1 MPNNIKPSQSK
12 PSVLKESA
20 IIVLKALGMGA
31 ADTVPGVSGGTIAI
45 LTGIY
50 QRLIML
56 ITSFDHHWFKLVF
69 TGKFKQAIDKID
81 WAFLI
86 PFFIG
91 IASGVLLLA
100 KIVDYLLEHYP
111 PVIWA
116 GFCGLLIISSI
127 YLLKQYARKRPFE
140 WLMFAV
146 GVAFATWLSFQSG
159 ISLDFNN
166 PLHLFFA
173 GSIAICAMILPGI
186 SGSFILLL
194 LGLYEPVIER
204 VAHPE
209 RILELWPFMIGA
221 LFGILSFSHL
231 LKWLL
236 NKFEHLVMMLLTG
249 FIIGA
254 LVKVWPWQFTPEHS
268 LNTVWYLPQ
277 QYAKVT
283 QTDHFMITSVIC
295 CLLTMFA
302 VFAISYWSSVK
313 SNKKTN

>member
-1 MPNNIKPSQSK
+1 MSINIKQS
-12 PSVLKESA
+12 
-20 IIVLKALGMGA
+20 IVIAAKALVMGA

-50 QRLIML
+50 QRLILM
-56 ITSFDHHWFKLVF
+56 ITSFDHIWFKLVF
-69 TGKFKQAIDKID
+69 TGKFKQAINKID

-91 IASGVLLLA
+91 IGSGVLLLA
-100 KIVDYLLEHYP
+100 KVVDYLLEYYP

-116 GFCGLLIISSI
+116 GFCGLLIISSF

-140 WLMFAV
+140 WILFV
-146 GVAFATWLSFQSG
+146 SGIVFATWLSFQSG

-166 PLHLFFA
+166 PLHLFLA

-204 VAHPE
+204 VANPSQL
-209 RILELWPFMIGA
+209 LELWPFMLGA

-236 NKFEHLVMMLLTG
+236 NKFEHLLMMLLTG

-254 LVKVWPWQFTPEHS
+254 LVKVWPWQFTAPHS
-268 LNTVWYLPQ
+268 LNTTWYLPQ
-277 QYAKVT
+277 QYAEVT
-283 QTDHFMITSVIC
+283 QTDHFLFSSIIS
-295 CLLTMFA
+295 CLLTMSI
-302 VFAISYWSSVK
+302 VFAISYYFAIK

>member
-1 MPNNIKPSQSK
+1 MPFNIKT
-12 PSVLKESA
+12 LKIKDSA
-20 IIVLKALGMGA
+20 SIALKALAMGA

-50 QRLIML
+50 QRLILL
-56 ITSFDHHWFKLVF
+56 ITSFDHNWFKWVF
-69 TGKFKQAIDKID
+69 TGKFKQAINHID
-81 WAFLI
+81 WGFLI

-100 KIVDYLLEHYP
+100 KIVDYLLKHYP

-127 YLLKQYARKRPFE
+127 YLLKQYARKRPLE
-140 WLMFAV
+140 WLMFV
-146 GVAFATWLSFQSG
+146 IGIAFAAWLSFQSG
-159 ISLDFNN
+159 ISLNFDN
-166 PLHLFFA
+166 PTHLFLA
-173 GSIAICAMILPGI
+173 GAIAICAMILPGI

-204 VAHPE
+204 VASPE

-236 NKFEHLVMMLLTG
+236 NKCEHLVMMLLTG

-283 QTDHFMITSVIC
+283 QTDHFMLTSMAC
-295 CLLTMFA
+295 CLITMIA
-302 VFAISYWSSVK
+302 VFAISYWSSAK
-313 SNKKTN
+313 SNKKTK

>member
-1 MPNNIKPSQSK
+1 VPIDIKKST
-12 PSVLKESA
+12 
-20 IIVLKALGMGA
+20 IIAAKALAMGA

-50 QRLIML
+50 QRLIMM
-56 ITSFDHHWFKLVF
+56 ITSFDHIWFKLVF
-69 TGKFKQAIDKID
+69 TAQFKQAINKID

-91 IASGVLLLA
+91 IGSGVLLLA
-100 KIVDYLLEHYP
+100 KLVDYLLEHYP

-116 GFCGLLIISSI
+116 GFCGLLIISSF
-127 YLLKQYARKRPFE
+127 YLLKQYARKRPLE
-140 WLMFAV
+140 WLMFV
-146 GVAFATWLSFQSG
+146 CGVAFATWLSFQSG
-159 ISLDFNN
+159 ISLDFSN
-166 PLHLFFA
+166 PLHLFLA

-204 VAHPE
+204 VANPSQL
-209 RILELWPFMIGA
+209 LELWPFILGA

-236 NKFEHLVMMLLTG
+236 NKFEHLLMMLLTG

-268 LNTVWYLPQ
+268 LNTIWYLPQ

-283 QTDHFMITSVIC
+283 QTDHFLFASAAC
-295 CLLTMFA
+295 CLLTIL
-302 VFAISYWSSVK
+302 VVLTISYYFAIK

>member
-1 MPNNIKPSQSK
+1 MQLNIKQS
-12 PSVLKESA
+12 VILALKSLA
-20 IIVLKALGMGA
+20 MGA

-50 QRLIML
+50 QRLILL

-100 KIVDYLLEHYP
+100 KLVDFLLEHYP

-116 GFCGLLIISSI
+116 AFCGLLIISSI
-127 YLLKQYARKRPFE
+127 HLLQQYARKNPKDWILFV
-140 WLMFAV
+140 F
-146 GVAFATWLSFQSG
+146 GIAFAAWLSFQSG
-159 ISLDFNN
+159 IALDFSN
-166 PLHLFFA
+166 PVHLFFA

-204 VAHPE
+204 VANPSQ
-209 RILELWPFMIGA
+209 ILELWPFMIGA
-221 LFGILSFSHL
+221 LFGLLSFSHV

-236 NKFEHLVMMLLTG
+236 SKAEQSVMMLMTG

-254 LVKVWPWQFTPEHS
+254 LVKVWPWQVTPHHS
-268 LNTVWYLPQ
+268 VETSWYLPS
-277 QYAKVT
+277 QYAQAT
-283 QTDHFMITSVIC
+283 QTSSFLVASILSAIATIGAVYVITK
-295 CLLTMFA
+295 
-302 VFAISYWSSVK
+302 WSSKK
-313 SNKKTN
+313 SNSI